1 MFSVLGD
8 SEAIKKL
15 GERVR
20 AERLRRNFTQGY
32 VASIID
38 VSLPTYRKI
47 EDGEGSVE
55 FRHVAKALGVLG
67 YATALGELVP
77 LPGPQI
83 TAKELIAPE
92 RQRASQPRHK
102 NERPDT

>member
-1 MFSVLGD
+1 MFSILCD
-8 SEAIKKL
+8 NEAIKKL

-20 AERLRRNFTQGY
+20 AERLRRNFTQAY

-67 YATALGELVP
+67 YATALGELVMGWG
-77 LPGPQI
+77 GPQ
-83 TAKELIAPE
+83 AARPAGAQPPAPVA
-92 RQRASQPRHK
+92 RSRA
-102 NERPDT
+102 